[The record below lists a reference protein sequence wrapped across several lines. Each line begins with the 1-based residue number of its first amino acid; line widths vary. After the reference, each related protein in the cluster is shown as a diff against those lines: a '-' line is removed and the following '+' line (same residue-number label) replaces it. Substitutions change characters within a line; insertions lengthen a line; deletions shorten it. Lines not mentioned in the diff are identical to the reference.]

1 MICPKCKKDVDMLK
15 FTTAGTMCRDCHSA
29 ERIGAVAVA
38 GAAICSAVWNGQ
50 LLAHPFHMAIYEL
63 MGEIEKLPASEQ
75 ETKVVIMAGE
85 LQNRVAALRA
95 EAAKQAKC
103 LREQSAE
110 CFPEENGQKHFARL
124 IMEGVADELD
134 AAFNP
139 PNARADLPPTGAR
152 QPRSGTEAANGG

>member
-1 MICPKCKKDVDMLK
+1 M
-15 FTTAGTMCRDCHSA
+15 H
-29 ERIGAVAVA
+29 
-38 GAAICSAVWNGQ
+38 Q
-50 LLAHPFHMAIYEL
+50 AIYDVCQA
-63 MGEIEKLPASEQ
+63 IEKIPVACPE
-75 ETKVVIMAGE
+75 ETQAVIMAGE

-95 EAAKQAKC
+95 EAAKQSKC

-139 PNARADLPPTGAR
+139 PNDALCRPAVDAAGA
-152 QPRSGTEAANGG
+152 QKELSK